1 MGTRYLP
8 VVKSTTL
15 AVSLLITFHATLV
28 IAQTAFRCD
37 NNGQTV
43 YSDRPCPPG
52 HSAKAV
58 TTSQDSAGQ
67 RAASQAA
74 AAQMRKDNAEL
85 NKRLSEREK
94 LEAKERAD
102 ARRVAKKTKA
112 DAAKSRAAKSSG
124 KAKSAKL
131 KAAKAT
137 KAPPKK
143 KAKPTDN
150 TVQSKL

>member
-1 MGTRYLP
+1 MGLSFLP
-8 VVKSTTL
+8 VVKTTTL
-15 AVSLLITFHATLV
+15 AVSLLITFHATIV

-43 YSDRPCPPG
+43 YSDSPCPLG

-58 TTSQDSAGQ
+58 TMSQDSAGQ

-74 AAQMRKDNAEL
+74 TAQMRQDNAEL

-102 ARRVAKKTKA
+102 ARKAAKKAKA
-112 DAAKSRAAKSSG
+112 DAAKSKAAKSSG
-124 KAKSAKL
+124 KAKSAKP
-131 KAAKAT
+131 KAS
-137 KAPPKK
+137 KAPSKTK
-143 KAKPTDN
+143 SKPAGN
-150 TVQSKL
+150 TVLSN